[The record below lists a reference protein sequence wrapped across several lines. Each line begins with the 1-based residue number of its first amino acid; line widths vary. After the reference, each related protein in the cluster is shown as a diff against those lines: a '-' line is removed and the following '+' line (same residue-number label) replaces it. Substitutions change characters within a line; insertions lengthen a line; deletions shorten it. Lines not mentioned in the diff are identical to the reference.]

1 MKTQYK
7 TIKKVGALKTEISKL
22 GYYFYIT
29 MFDNDK
35 IISQIPIDKKQIE
48 IMIDFINNNKIGD

>member
-1 MKTQYK
+1 MEYK
-7 TIKKVGALKTEISKL
+7 TIKKVGTLKTEISKL

-35 IISQIPIDKKQIE
+35 IISQIPIDKKVIE
-48 IMIDFINNNKIGD
+48 IMIDFINNNIRNK